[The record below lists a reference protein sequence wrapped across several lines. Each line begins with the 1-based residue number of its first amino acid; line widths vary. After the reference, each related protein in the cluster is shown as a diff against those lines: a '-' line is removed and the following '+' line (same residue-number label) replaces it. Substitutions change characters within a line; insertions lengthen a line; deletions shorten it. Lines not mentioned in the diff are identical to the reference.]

1 GVMRRIS
8 INRITGSKPPR
19 MLSISFKPFGVFDG
33 IVTMNQCLVAVQ
45 HPIVRIPIF
54 QSARIQPQVRLVSPE
69 QRPDTVAF
77 RHIVLEDQRMPVPV
91 GGRLDRATACA
102 AFVVYLG
109 WNTVGWR
116 GGSKDVGNEAFI
128 IAPYGVVSDPARRR
142 APVPIQ
148 HMLTVL
154 SVP

>member
-1 GVMRRIS
+1 PLPS
-8 INRITGSKPPR
+8 AHSSP
-19 MLSISFKPFGVFDG
+19 LSLHDA
-33 IVTMNQCLVAVQ
+33 L
-45 HPIVRIPIF
+45 PI
-54 QSARIQPQVRLVSPE
+54 L
-69 QRPDTVAF
+69 
-77 RHIVLEDQRMPVPV
+77 PV
-91 GGRLDRATACA
+91 GGRLDRATACP

-116 GGSKDVGNEAFI
+116 RGSKDVGNEAFI

-154 SVP
+154 DRKSTRLNSSHVKNSYAV

>member
-1 GVMRRIS
+1 
-8 INRITGSKPPR
+8 
-19 MLSISFKPFGVFDG
+19 
-33 IVTMNQCLVAVQ
+33 
-45 HPIVRIPIF
+45 
-54 QSARIQPQVRLVSPE
+54 
-69 QRPDTVAF
+69 
-77 RHIVLEDQRMPVPV
+77 
-91 GGRLDRATACA
+91 TACP

-116 GGSKDVGNEAFI
+116 RGSKDVGNEAFI

-154 SVP
+154 SVPIPFDGFPAGIGACSQLLFMCTPLLKIFPYANQGLCHESRFNKIATIVVVTKGFGPTGRSV